1 MIAMAREVVAIN
13 EEVVVAIEL
22 PKLAVNNVKMFVTEV
37 GRDSVDVVL
46 LFEQLDDAEQVGP
59 PKFR

>member
-1 MIAMAREVVAIN
+1 M
-13 EEVVVAIEL
+13 VAIEL